1 MQLDRI
7 PLKPDRLDRI
17 FLAIA
22 PAALVAWV
30 FACVWFP
37 LTDTDIWWHLAAAKL
52 MWARKAFLRSDPFCL
67 VSLGTPWTDLHW
79 GFQLLAWMV
88 WKTGGAKALVAAK
101 CLSLAGAVG
110 LVLWP
115 HWNRRS
121 AYLLLPLAAF
131 GCYQIRYYID
141 VRPLALTLG
150 LLAGQYAALTL
161 HFQGRLRRPALIV
174 LPLQIALTNIQGLFP
189 LGAVLVSA
197 LVLGEMFLGEKDFRK
212 ARLFQPLLL
221 LCGLVWLTGWVNP
234 YGWAGFKLPLA
245 LLARI
250 APTPGNIFSA
260 EIAENRPFLEL
271 ARQSPGAAIP
281 FVCFILA
288 VLLTCSLSRLRST
301 FGPLLVFAAF
311 TVLGLMA
318 VRNLPLA
325 FLAGLM
331 VAGRNLQDTEG
342 ADGPVAK
349 YRRVSGATAFL
360 AVVLVFGPELRRA
373 WDYELPGSLET
384 PFRFPS
390 QGAAFLKTHPI
401 PGRLFN
407 ELRYGGYLEFHLFPN
422 ERAFVDGR
430 MILRSADFYAG
441 FLSAVDHP
449 EGFETYRKGY
459 GITHA
464 ILPISED
471 RRFLPLAAYLM
482 RTDEWDLLQCDGAG
496 AVLSAPGA
504 AVTWAL
510 PLDSLT
516 PDHPVCAAVR
526 ARFHANPRLEILAD
540 RNVAELLSLAGRERA
555 ARDML
560 SQIPVLAP

>member
-288 VLLTCSLSRLRST
+288 VLLTCSLSRLR
-301 FGPLLVFAAF
+301 
-311 TVLGLMA
+311 
-318 VRNLPLA
+318 R
-325 FLAGLM
+325 
-331 VAGRNLQDTEG
+331 GR
-342 ADGPVAK
+342 
-349 YRRVSGATAFL
+349 
-360 AVVLVFGPELRRA
+360 
-373 WDYELPGSLET
+373 
-384 PFRFPS
+384 
-390 QGAAFLKTHPI
+390 
-401 PGRLFN
+401 
-407 ELRYGGYLEFHLFPN
+407 
-422 ERAFVDGR
+422 
-430 MILRSADFYAG
+430 
-441 FLSAVDHP
+441 
-449 EGFETYRKGY
+449 
-459 GITHA
+459 HA
-464 ILPISED
+464 P
-471 RRFLPLAAYLM
+471 
-482 RTDEWDLLQCDGAG
+482 
-496 AVLSAPGA
+496 
-504 AVTWAL
+504 
-510 PLDSLT
+510 
-516 PDHPVCAAVR
+516 
-526 ARFHANPRLEILAD
+526 
-540 RNVAELLSLAGRERA
+540 
-555 ARDML
+555 
-560 SQIPVLAP
+560 